1 METFDNSCWTS
12 ESFVFW
18 IVLTTRLMPKY
29 EITSAFFPKKP
40 ACPRVF
46 FFSRKPINYWWFSK
60 ENINAAASFLA
71 SLYFTVPQSRQD
83 VKGSVWKYKA
93 RPQKSSSYRSVRITS
108 CVYYRAMLS
117 KDEVSK
123 TRKKRWKMRFCQSK
137 NNISVSVKLLNI
149 SDFLRIKNK
158 PYLSYFKDSCS
169 PPEP

>member
-1 METFDNSCWTS
+1 MKS
-12 ESFVFW
+12 
-18 IVLTTRLMPKY
+18 R
-29 EITSAFFPKKP
+29 ARFFLKSTL
-40 ACPRVF
+40 ARGF
-46 FFSRKPINYWWFSK
+46 FFSRKPINYLWFSK

-71 SLYFTVPQSRQD
+71 SLYSTVPQSRKD

-93 RPQKSSSYRSVRITS
+93 WPQKSSSYRSVRITS

-137 NNISVSVKLLNI
+137 NNISVSVKLLNS